1 MVVPIREPRNITLL
15 NTTKHSKTHNIARI
29 QDNNIV
35 VNSIK
40 NLFEDNEIRGHLL
53 ALSVYKPRSPSISLS
68 KSKEEYHI
76 RIQRDNGKMDE
87 DDLVL
92 QYSNKQVVN
101 KTQKRKKELVSKA
114 ADNMNNILHQ
124 YVSNKVLTSSQ
135 PSGNNMFDIQ
145 LNYNINQALDP
156 GS

>member
-1 MVVPIREPRNITLL
+1 
-15 NTTKHSKTHNIARI
+15 
-29 QDNNIV
+29 
-35 VNSIK
+35 
-40 NLFEDNEIRGHLL
+40 
-53 ALSVYKPRSPSISLS
+53 
-68 KSKEEYHI
+68 
-76 RIQRDNGKMDE
+76 MDE

>member
-1 MVVPIREPRNITLL
+1 
-15 NTTKHSKTHNIARI
+15 
-29 QDNNIV
+29 
-35 VNSIK
+35 
-40 NLFEDNEIRGHLL
+40 
-53 ALSVYKPRSPSISLS
+53 
-68 KSKEEYHI
+68 
-76 RIQRDNGKMDE
+76 MDE

-92 QYSNKQVVN
+92 QYSNKQVEN
-101 KTQKRKKELVSKA
+101 NTQKRKKELVSKA